1 MKRFN
6 SFSLFFKFLFASLLL
21 LATPVQAQD
30 VQKKLMVFGDSL
42 VAGYG
47 MSLDQAFPAQLEK
60 KLQADGHNIKVINAG
75 VSGDT
80 TSAGVTRLDWALQQ
94 NPDYVMVVLGGND
107 MLRQIDT
114 KVTRENLEKILA
126 KLKEHNIPTLL
137 AGMRAYRNMNDFF
150 GGGFESIF
158 EETADKYDAVYYPFF
173 LDGVALNAQYN
184 LDDGIHPNPA
194 GVGVIVERIYDDV
207 KDLLERKK

>member
-6 SFSLFFKFLFASLLL
+6 SFPLFFKLLFAGLLL
-21 LATPVQAQD
+21 VAAPAQAQEA
-30 VQKKLMVFGDSL
+30 QKKLMVFGDSL

-47 MSLDQAFPAQLEK
+47 MAIDEAFPAQLEK

-94 NPDYVMVVLGGND
+94 NPDYVIVVLGGND

-114 KVTRENLEKILA
+114 KVTRENLEKILT
-126 KLKEHNIPTLL
+126 KLKERKIPTLL

-150 GGGFESIF
+150 GGGFETIF
-158 EETADKYDAVYYPFF
+158 EETADKFDAVYYPFF

-194 GVGVIVERIYDDV
+194 GVNVIVEKIYDDV
-207 KDLLERKK
+207 KKLLKRKE